1 MEGIEDKV
9 LLDILSRA
17 VGPERARIAFDA
29 LSLPP
34 SVSIRVNPYKFRSDQ
49 KGLCDEL
56 FAEVAGL
63 ASPDR
68 GRPRH
73 ARGRGPDRERGSE
86 NLFSQTL
93 REMGGASRSEES
105 GLPEPVAEVP
115 IPMPGLAGPVEEA
128 IVRFIE
134 GREGVYRVEDVVAEF
149 GNPAKGYSQDYL
161 EVLRH
166 LIDDGVV
173 PAPQNFG
180 LEIKRTK

>member
-1 MEGIEDKV
+1 MEGIADNV
-9 LLDILSRA
+9 LMDILSRA

-56 FAEVAGL
+56 FAEAAGL

-73 ARGRGPDRERGSE
+73 ARGRGPDRRRGGE

-105 GLPEPVAEVP
+105 GLPEPAARS
-115 IPMPGLAGPVEEA
+115 LSPVEPSELVSEAAKPVEA
-128 IVRFIE
+128 IRAC
-134 GREGVYRVEDVVAEF
+134 RLPTRAVEPPELVSEATKPE
-149 GNPAKGYSQDYL
+149 
-161 EVLRH
+161 
-166 LIDDGVV
+166 
-173 PAPQNFG
+173 
-180 LEIKRTK
+180 KR